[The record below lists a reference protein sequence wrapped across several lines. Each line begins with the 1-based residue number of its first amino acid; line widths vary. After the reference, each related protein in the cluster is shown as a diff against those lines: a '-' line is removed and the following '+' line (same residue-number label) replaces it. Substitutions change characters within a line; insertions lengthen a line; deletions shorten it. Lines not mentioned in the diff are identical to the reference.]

1 MNFTEQIELE
11 VTKNLYDLNQLN
23 DIFGGSTEFLISLAC
38 IFINT
43 IPQNSEQMVQA
54 AGEEDWITVSKLAHK
69 IKPTIDSMNMHS
81 ITSDIRRLEKDAKN
95 EVNTDTL
102 RKIAERVD
110 KVINTAARQ
119 LKYEYNL

>member
-54 AGEEDWITVSKLAHK
+54 AGEEDWIMVSKLAHK